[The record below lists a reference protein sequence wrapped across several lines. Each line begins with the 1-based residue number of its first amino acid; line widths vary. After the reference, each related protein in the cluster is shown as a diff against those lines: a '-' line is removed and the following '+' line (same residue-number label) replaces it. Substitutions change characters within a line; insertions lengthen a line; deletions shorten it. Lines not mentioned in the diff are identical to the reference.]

1 MTTGPADGAAGVDL
15 RGQVALVT
23 GGGRGIGRAIAQALA
38 AAGAAVVVTARSAD
52 ELAETVRLIETAGGQ
67 TRALPADVTDR
78 AAIEGVVVAAERA
91 FGPVTLLV
99 NNAGVLQP
107 IGLAWEVDPDAWWRC
122 LEVNLRGPYLC
133 ARAVLPGMVA
143 RRAGRIVNIA
153 SVAAGGAG
161 ADATAYASSKTAL
174 VRLTE
179 GLAVETREFGVGVFA
194 VDPGNVETAMHAYLG
209 QSAAW
214 LKRRGRHAP
223 HYTPAAQTGAL
234 VAALAA
240 GRADALSGR
249 FLHVSDNVAE
259 LAGAAEAIR
268 QDDRYALRVR
278 R

>member
-1 MTTGPADGAAGVDL
+1 
-15 RGQVALVT
+15 VA
-23 GGGRGIGRAIAQALA
+23 
-38 AAGAAVVVTARSAD
+38 
-52 ELAETVRLIETAGGQ
+52 
-67 TRALPADVTDR
+67 
-78 AAIEGVVVAAERA
+78 AAERA
-91 FGPVTLLV
+91 LGPVTLLV

-153 SVAAGGAG
+153 SGAAGGPCPDG
-161 ADATAYASSKTAL
+161 TAYGSSKAAL
-174 VRLTE
+174 VRFTDS
-179 GLAVETREFGVGVFA
+179 LAAETREFGVAVFA

-223 HYTPAAQTGAL
+223 RYTPAAQTGAL

-249 FLHVSDNVAE
+249 FLRVSDDVAA
-259 LAGAAEAIR
+259 LAREAEAIQ